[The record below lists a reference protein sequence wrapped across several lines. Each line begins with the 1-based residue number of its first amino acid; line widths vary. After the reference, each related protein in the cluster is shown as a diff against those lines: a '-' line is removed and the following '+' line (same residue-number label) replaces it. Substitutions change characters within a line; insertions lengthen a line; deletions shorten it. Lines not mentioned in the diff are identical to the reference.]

1 MKNLLITGGTGSFGS
16 TVLRTALDDDWD
28 SITIFSRDEKKQY
41 DLRMRIKD
49 ERVKFVIGDTRDLEC
64 VTQAVYGITH
74 IFHAAALKQ
83 VPSCEFFPD
92 LAILTNIIGTQN
104 TLRAAKRAG
113 VERVVVLSTD
123 KAAYPIN
130 AMGMTKALAE
140 KIAFAE
146 AFNDSQSDTV
156 INVTRYGNVM
166 GSRGSVI
173 PLFVEQARAKS
184 KFTITHPSMSRF
196 MMSLDDSVEL
206 VKYAMKHGKPGELYV
221 QKARSSNILEVCKAV
236 DMLLGTE
243 TTTEIVGIRGGE
255 KLYETLV
262 TKEEMTRA
270 EEIHQFYR
278 IEPDVNYL
286 SYNKYFQSGSV
297 VDSLALDEFNSDNA
311 ERITASELSAWFHD
325 LSFHLDNFHE

>member
-1 MKNLLITGGTGSFGS
+1 
-16 TVLRTALDDDWD
+16 
-28 SITIFSRDEKKQY
+28 
-41 DLRMRIKD
+41 MRIRD
-49 ERVKFVIGDTRDLEC
+49 ERVKFLIGDTRDVDC
-64 VTQAVYGITH
+64 VTRAVNGITH

-92 LAILTNIIGTQN
+92 QAVLTNVIGTQN
-104 TLRAAKRAG
+104 TIRAAKRAG
-113 VERVVVLSTD
+113 VQRVVILSTD

-146 AFNDSQSDTV
+146 AFNNTQSDTV

-173 PLFVEQARAKS
+173 PLFVNQAKTKS
-184 KFTITHPSMSRF
+184 RFTVTHAAMTRF
-196 MMSLDDSVEL
+196 MMSLEQSVEL
-206 VKYAMKHGKPGELYV
+206 VKYAMEQGKPGELFV
-221 QKARSSNILEVCKAV
+221 QKAKSSNIIEVCKAV
-236 DMLLGTE
+236 DLLLGTNTE
-243 TTTEIVGIRGGE
+243 VEIVGIRGGE

-270 EEIHQFYR
+270 EDLGQIYR

-286 SYNKYFQSGSV
+286 SYNKYYLSGSV
-297 VDSLALDEFNSDNA
+297 VNSSTLNEFNSDNA
-311 ERITASELSAWFHD
+311 DRINSENLATWFRE
-325 LSFHLDNFHE
+325 LSFHQNNFHD

>member
-16 TVLRTALDDDWD
+16 TVLESALKEDWD
-28 SITIFSRDEKKQY
+28 SISILSRDEKKQH
-41 DLRMRIKD
+41 DLRMRAKD
-49 ERVKFVIGDTRDLEC
+49 ERIKFIIGDTRDLES
-64 VTQAVYGITH
+64 VTQAVKGISH

-92 LAILTNIIGTQN
+92 QAVLTNVIGTQN

-146 AFNDSQSDTV
+146 AFNDSQSDTI

-173 PLFVEQARAKS
+173 PLFVEQANNKS
-184 KFTITHPSMSRF
+184 KFTVTHSSMTRF
-196 MMSLDDSVEL
+196 MMSLDESVSL
-206 VKYAMKHGKPGELYV
+206 VKYAMTHGKPGELYV

-236 DMLLGTE
+236 DILLGTE
-243 TTTEIVGIRGGE
+243 TAIETVGIRGGE
-255 KLYETLV
+255 KLHETLV

-270 EEIHQFYR
+270 QEIDQFYR

-297 VDSLALDEFNSDNA
+297 VDSLSLEEFNSDNA
-311 ERITASELSAWFHD
+311 ERITAQELATWFHN
-325 LSFHLDNFHE
+325 LSFHLNKFHE

>member
-83 VPSCEFFPD
+83 VPSCKFFPD
-92 LAILTNIIGTQN
+92 QAILTNIIGTQN

-173 PLFVEQARAKS
+173 LY
-184 KFTITHPSMSRF
+184 
-196 MMSLDDSVEL
+196 LL
-206 VKYAMKHGKPGELYV
+206 NKPGQNL
-221 QKARSSNILEVCKAV
+221 NL
-236 DMLLGTE
+236 
-243 TTTEIVGIRGGE
+243 
-255 KLYETLV
+255 
-262 TKEEMTRA
+262 
-270 EEIHQFYR
+270 
-278 IEPDVNYL
+278 P
-286 SYNKYFQSGSV
+286 
-297 VDSLALDEFNSDNA
+297 
-311 ERITASELSAWFHD
+311 
-325 LSFHLDNFHE
+325 